1 MIYFQCLVKI
11 LLFDNFIERRG
22 KMFFTLQGLFL
33 GIENGQFKSD
43 AVLKVLAL
51 KDLKE
56 IISLELE
63 IAGKLEY
70 LVNCQKSGDSAV
82 RNVSRELALN
92 VDKERLAENLEY
104 LVNCQKS
111 GDSAVRDVSRELALK
126 VDKELMA
133 ELMAEEM
140 NKVKKFISS

>member
-1 MIYFQCLVKI
+1 
-11 LLFDNFIERRG
+11 
-22 KMFFTLQGLFL
+22 MFFTLQGLFL

-51 KDLKE
+51 KE
-56 IISLELE
+56 IINLKLE
-63 IAGKLEY
+63 IAENLEY
-70 LVNCQKSGDSAV
+70 LVNCQESSNSAV
-82 RNVSRELALN
+82 RDVSRELALK

-111 GDSAVRDVSRELALK
+111 SDSAVRDVSRELALK